1 MFYVQKYNDNN
12 LTKFPLQSIL
22 SEAEKLL
29 KDPFNEKT
37 DISRYPLTNI
47 GYAGKKL
54 VFTIALAGFKPEN
67 IKMTYVGNVIKVVAV
82 TDDSTNSDENGH
94 KCKCSCCNPNITWVQ
109 QNISFKNAER
119 IFRLPDSYMD
129 CEISSKYVNGL
140 LTIVVTPK
148 EEDPSEISIS
158 TEDND
163 LLDGCNCDCSCNHEE
178 TSESENTEES
188 GE

>member
-1 MFYVQKYNDNN
+1 
-12 LTKFPLQSIL
+12 
-22 SEAEKLL
+22 
-29 KDPFNEKT
+29 
-37 DISRYPLTNI
+37 
-47 GYAGKKL
+47 
-54 VFTIALAGFKPEN
+54 
-67 IKMTYVGNVIKVVAV
+67 
-82 TDDSTNSDENGH
+82 
-94 KCKCSCCNPNITWVQ
+94 
-109 QNISFKNAER
+109 
-119 IFRLPDSYMD
+119 MD